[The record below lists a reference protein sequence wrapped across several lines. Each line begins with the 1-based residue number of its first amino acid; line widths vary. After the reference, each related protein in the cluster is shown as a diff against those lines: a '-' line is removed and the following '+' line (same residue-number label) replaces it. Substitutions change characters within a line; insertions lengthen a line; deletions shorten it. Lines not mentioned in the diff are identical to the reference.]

1 MSTSAFKQY
10 QKAFSDEN
18 WVKEVRKWVG
28 NELLDEDT
36 HTFAVAPTPNKFIKI
51 SEGRWKLLVGHA
63 VNIIVAMS
71 EEETTTME
79 ELQNAYRY
87 LFVCINCIK
96 YGLDPKAA
104 KIALNIEEYENKYWR
119 KSC

>member
-10 QKAFSDEN
+10 MKAFSDEN
-18 WVKEVRKWVG
+18 FVREVRKWVG
-28 NELLDEDT
+28 NEVLDEDT
-36 HTFAVAPTPNKFIKI
+36 HTFVAAPNKNIRI

-63 VNIIVAMS
+63 VNIVVAMS
-71 EEETTTME
+71 DEESTTGE
-79 ELQNAYRY
+79 ELRNAYRY

-104 KIALNIEEYENKYWR
+104 KKALNIEEYENKYWR
-119 KSC
+119 KQA

>member
-10 QKAFSDEN
+10 RKAFSDEN

-28 NELLDEDT
+28 NEVLDEDS
-36 HTFAVAPTPNKFIKI
+36 HTFAAAPNKDIRI

-63 VNIIVAMS
+63 VNIVVAMS

-87 LFVCINCIK
+87 LFICINCRK

-104 KIALNIEEYENKYWR
+104 KLALNIEEYEDKYWR
-119 KSC
+119 KQA